1 MRRRVPRQGQG
12 PGLRLTRA
20 EPEVRADDIHTRLS
34 IFERARLVRMCA
46 GPHGVYYIIATRLVR
61 RKICVEVFWTMSR
74 LLELELSPL
83 LTCSLDIAERLNCTH
98 SISTLFVESQSRS
111 RGLCARATLRSL
123 PSRAGCCR
131 LRLGLRCPALFQ
143 SNQEFIFMKRWYDR
157 QVSFQPLDKS

>member
-61 RKICVEVFWTMSR
+61 RKICVEVLVGLCRVYWSSS
-74 LLELELSPL
+74 SPL
-83 LTCSLDIAERLNCTH
+83 SSHAHWTLLKG
-98 SISTLFVESQSRS
+98 STVHTVYQHFFVERAEPEA
-111 RGLCARATLRSL
+111 CAPALL
-123 PSRAGCCR
+123 YA
-131 LRLGLRCPALFQ
+131 LYRLGRAAADCDWDCGVQHFF
-143 SNQEFIFMKRWYDR
+143 NRIKN
-157 QVSFQPLDKS
+157 SFS